1 MPPRARTPENAVAA
15 SLRSAGRFV
24 AGLAF
29 VAALTA
35 PTAALAAPQRPAQ
48 PGSVA
53 SGRTPQEIY
62 DHAMK
67 MLKRGLYDK
76 AEIDFQELRNF
87 HRDDPLSVRA
97 RLGVG
102 DMHFQQGEYEEARF
116 AYEEFASYHPRH
128 PDMDY
133 VTYRI
138 GLCHW
143 KRAPRIAGRDQ
154 GTTRAAYMQ
163 WANFERR
170 FPGSEWVDEV
180 TDLRQKAIDRLAAKE
195 LWVMRFYEKRS
206 AWTAVDRRA
215 RSLIDR
221 YPDSRHVEEALGAL
235 AIAAWNTGRALDSG
249 AAADKLRASYPESI
263 WLSRIA
269 RAQREPLGT
278 APDDVTFV
286 RPYRISG
293 M

>member
-1 MPPRARTPENAVAA
+1 MFSRARLTATAAVGLWWAVATP
-15 SLRSAGRFV
+15 
-24 AGLAF
+24 AF
-29 VAALTA
+29 
-35 PTAALAAPQRPAQ
+35 AAPQRPAQ

-53 SGRTPQEIY
+53 SGRTPAEIY

-154 GTTRAAYMQ
+154 GTTRAAFMQ

-170 FPGSEWVDEV
+170 FPGSEWIEEV
-180 TDLRQKAIDRLAAKE
+180 TTLRQKAVDRLAAKE
-195 LWVMRFYEKRS
+195 LWVMRFYEKRE

-215 RSLIDR
+215 RTLIDR
-221 YPDSRHVEEALGAL
+221 YPDSRHVEEALGAM
-235 AIAAWNTGRALDSG
+235 AIAAWYTGRALDSG
-249 AAADKLRASYPESI
+249 TAADRLRAAFPDSP
-263 WLSRIA
+263 WLARIV
-269 RAQREPLGT
+269 RTQRDALGVP
-278 APDDVTFV
+278 PDDVTFV

>member
-1 MPPRARTPENAVAA
+1 MQPPPRAPARLALAAALRTAALWAAVAT
-15 SLRSAGRFV
+15 V
-24 AGLAF
+24 GLW
-29 VAALTA
+29 VA
-35 PTAALAAPQRPAQ
+35 PTEALAAPQRPAQ

-143 KRAPRIAGRDQ
+143 KRPIR
-154 GTTRAAYMQ
+154 
-163 WANFERR
+163 
-170 FPGSEWVDEV
+170 
-180 TDLRQKAIDRLAAKE
+180 
-195 LWVMRFYEKRS
+195 
-206 AWTAVDRRA
+206 
-215 RSLIDR
+215 
-221 YPDSRHVEEALGAL
+221 
-235 AIAAWNTGRALDSG
+235 
-249 AAADKLRASYPESI
+249 
-263 WLSRIA
+263 
-269 RAQREPLGT
+269 
-278 APDDVTFV
+278 
-286 RPYRISG
+286 
-293 M
+293 